1 MNTTIPVHFSTYRQK
16 QGRNYTRDGRFF
28 PDDLFYR
35 YTLPGKTVLVCS
47 KMDYFRFARDNG
59 FAPDAKHRPE
69 NLKSYVPAL
78 AACIKAKAEKG
89 YVLDEEESKGDFL
102 VFKYA
107 ESERIREAIQN
118 ARNIANRALVS

>member
-1 MNTTIPVHFSTYRQK
+1 MPTTIPIHFSTYRQR
-16 QGRNYTRDGRFF
+16 QRQNYTRDGRFF

-59 FAPDAKHRPE
+59 FADEARYRPE
-69 NLKSYVPAL
+69 ALKSYIPAL

-102 VFKYA
+102 VFKR
-107 ESERIREAIQN
+107 SDKERIREMTQN
-118 ARNIANRALVS
+118 ARDIASKILVV

>member
-1 MNTTIPVHFSTYRQK
+1 MNTTIPVHFSTYRQRQNK
-16 QGRNYTRDGRFF
+16 NYTRDGRFF

-35 YTLPGKTVLVCS
+35 YSLPGKTVLVCS

-59 FAPDAKHRPE
+59 FAPEAKHRPE
-69 NLKSYVPAL
+69 ILKAYVPAL

-89 YVLDEEESKGDFL
+89 YVFDEEESKGDFL

-107 ESERIREAIQN
+107 DKERIRETIHN
-118 ARNIANRALVS
+118 ARNIANRALVV